1 MKQGLR
7 ALHIPIWLLFFLAA
21 MITGFLLAGQIVFSS
36 TRGALRNLSIDEL
49 NEIYV
54 SVQREVTDMRV
65 EVLSLKS
72 RIDDFSEAT
81 QDKEKLIENLEA
93 EIRTLEGVLGL
104 KPVRGP
110 GVKIIISV
118 QETVLS
124 ASDLVDVFNELKAS
138 GAEAVAVN
146 GIRAQPL
153 SYFVVRGGRYFFDNQ
168 EINPPFVFDAIGDPD
183 TLFSAVTIS
192 GGVVNALEAREGVA
206 VVVSREERLV
216 LPARSRIVFQY
227 SEPVE

>member
-1 MKQGLR
+1 MKPF
-7 ALHIPIWLLFFLAA
+7 HIPVWFLFFLAA
-21 MITGFLLAGQIVFSS
+21 MITGFLLAGQIVLSS
-36 TRGALRNLSIDEL
+36 TRGALRNLSVDEL

-54 SVQREVTDMRV
+54 SVQREVNDMRV
-65 EVLSLKS
+65 EVLNLKS

-81 QDKEKLIENLEA
+81 HDKEKLIENLET

-110 GVKIIISV
+110 GIRIIISV
-118 QETVLS
+118 QDTMLS
-124 ASDLVDVFNELKAS
+124 SADLVDVFNELKAS
-138 GAEAVAVN
+138 GAEAIAVN

-183 TLFSAVTIS
+183 TLYSAVTIS
-192 GGVVNALEAREGVA
+192 GGVVTALEAREGIA
-206 VVVSREERLV
+206 VVVSREERLN

-227 SEPVE
+227 AEPVE